1 MLTPQAAIKSVFRN
15 YATLAGRAPR
25 SEFWW
30 FALFQTVLVGVVLL
44 LGALGAGIGTPERG
58 EMPVSI
64 GLSIGVV
71 LLLALG
77 LTIPNITVYV
87 RRLHDADFSG
97 WLYFLACIPY
107 AGTLVVLIFAL
118 LPSQPAGA
126 RFDAV
131 TNTGTATPPWTPS
144 RPIS

>member
-1 MLTPQAAIKSVFRN
+1 MLTPRAAITSVFRN

-30 FALFQTVLVGVVLL
+30 FALFQAVLFTVVVLL
-44 LGALGAGIGTPERG
+44 GGLGFGTPAPG
-58 EMPVSI
+58 EMPVSMGI
-64 GLSIGVV
+64 AIGVI

-77 LTIPNITVYV
+77 LAIPNITVYV

-107 AGTLVVLIFAL
+107 AGVLVVLIFAL

-126 RFDAV
+126 RFDAAPY
-131 TNTGTATPPWTPS
+131 TGSATPAWKPS
-144 RPIS
+144 QNLS

>member
-1 MLTPQAAIKSVFRN
+1 VLTPQAAIKSVFRN

-30 FALFQTVLVGVVLL
+30 FALFQTVLVAVVLL
-44 LGALGAGIGTPERG
+44 LGAAGMGIGAPARG
-58 EMPVSI
+58 EMPVSVGI
-64 GLSIGVV
+64 SIGVV
-71 LLLALG
+71 LLLTLG
-77 LTIPNITVYV
+77 LAIPNITVYV

-107 AGTLVVLIFAL
+107 AGALVVLIFAL

-126 RFDAV
+126 RFDAAP
-131 TNTGTATPPWTPS
+131 TTGSPTPAWNPTQTLS
-144 RPIS
+144 

>member
-30 FALFQTVLVGVVLL
+30 FALFQAVLFTVVVLL
-44 LGALGAGIGTPERG
+44 GGLGIGIGTPERG
-58 EMPVSI
+58 EMPVSMGI
-64 GLSIGVV
+64 AIGVT
-71 LLLALG
+71 LLLSLG
-77 LTIPNITVYV
+77 LAIPNITVYV
-87 RRLHDADFSG
+87 RRLHDGDFSG

-107 AGTLVVLIFAL
+107 AGVLVVLIFAL
-118 LPSQPAGA
+118 LPSQPAGV

-131 TNTGTATPPWTPS
+131 ENTGSATPAWNPS
-144 RPIS
+144 KTLS

>member
-30 FALFQTVLVGVVLL
+30 FALAQVVIFFAISL
-44 LGALGAGIGTPERG
+44 LGAAGAGSSPEPDTV
-58 EMPVSI
+58 PVSV
-64 GLSIGVV
+64 GVAAG

-77 LTIPNITVYV
+77 LGLAIPNITLYV

-97 WLYFLACIPY
+97 WMYFLACIPY
-107 AGTLVVLIFAL
+107 AGILVVIVFAL

-126 RFDAV
+126 RFDAAP
-131 TNTGTATPPWTPS
+131 NLGQATPAHTPTQTLS
-144 RPIS
+144 

>member
-30 FALFQTVLVGVVLL
+30 FALFQAVLFAAVIL
-44 LGALGAGIGTPERG
+44 LGALGIGTPARG
-58 EMPVSI
+58 EMPVSMGI
-64 GLSIGVV
+64 AIGVIV
-71 LLLALG
+71 LLTLG
-77 LTIPNITVYV
+77 LAVPNITVYV
-87 RRLHDADFSG
+87 RRLHDGDFSG

-107 AGTLVVLIFAL
+107 AGVVVVLIFAL

-126 RFDAV
+126 RFDDAP
-131 TNTGTATPPWTPS
+131 NTGSTTPAGNPTKTLS
-144 RPIS
+144 

>member
-1 MLTPQAAIKSVFRN
+1 MLTPQAALKSVFDN

-30 FALFQTVLVGVVLL
+30 FALFQAVLFTVVVLL
-44 LGALGAGIGTPERG
+44 GGLGSGIGTPEPG
-58 EMPVSI
+58 EMPVPMGI
-64 GLSIGVV
+64 AIGVV
-71 LLLALG
+71 ILLSLG
-77 LTIPNITVYV
+77 LAIPNITVYV
-87 RRLHDADFSG
+87 RRLHDGDFSG

-107 AGTLVVLIFAL
+107 VGVLVVLIFAL

-131 TNTGTATPPWTPS
+131 ENTGSATPAWNPGQTLS
-144 RPIS
+144 